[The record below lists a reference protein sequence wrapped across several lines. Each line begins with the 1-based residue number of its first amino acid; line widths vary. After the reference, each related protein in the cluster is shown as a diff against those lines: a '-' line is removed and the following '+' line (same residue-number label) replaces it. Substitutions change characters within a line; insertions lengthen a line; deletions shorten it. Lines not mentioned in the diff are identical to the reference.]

1 MAVNQL
7 TWLALVL
14 AVTLTTVTETATAKP
29 RIVRNVVYGMYSGLA
44 LLMDIHYPVSPNGLG
59 IIFIPGSGW
68 RAPLTLDAAPLKE
81 NAEGTVY
88 AVPLVATGYTVFT
101 INHRASPR
109 FQYPAAVKDAQRA
122 VRFIRYHA
130 TDFGID
136 PHRIGALGGSSGG
149 YLATLLG
156 VLDDRNNAIG
166 DSVINQVSAKV
177 QAVVARGAGTDFRSC
192 CGDGFPDRYVG
203 AVSAF
208 LGYAL
213 QPDADTN
220 SPESQR
226 YAEASSITH
235 VSSDDA
241 PLLMLHGE
249 ADDIVP
255 ITQAESMQQAYVA
268 AGVPVSLFRIP
279 GGGHD
284 DTFGGVSNPPDYIG
298 AMVNWFDRYLR

>member
-1 MAVNQL
+1 MTVKQIA
-7 TWLALVL
+7 WWALIVT
-14 AVTLTTVTETATAKP
+14 VTLTNVTGAAAAKP
-29 RIVRNVVYGMYSGLA
+29 RIVHNVVYGMYSGLA
-44 LLMDIHYPVSPNGLG
+44 LLMDVHYPVSANGIGL
-59 IIFIPGSGW
+59 IFIPGSGW
-68 RAPLTLDAAPLKE
+68 RAPLTLDARPLKE
-81 NAEGTVY
+81 NTEGEVY
-88 AVPLVATGYTVFT
+88 AAPLVAAGYTVFT

-109 FQYPAAVKDAQRA
+109 FQYPAAVEDAQRA
-122 VRFIRYHA
+122 VRFIRYNA

-156 VLDDRNNAIG
+156 VLDDGDNTIG
-166 DSVINQVSAKV
+166 DSPINQVSAKV

-192 CGDGFPDRYVG
+192 CGGDFPTRYVG

-208 LGYAL
+208 LGYTL
-213 QPDADTN
+213 QPNTDTN

-255 ITQAESMQQAYVA
+255 LAQAESMQQAFVA

-284 DTFGGVSNPPDYIG
+284 DTFGGVPNPPDYIG
-298 AMVNWFDRYLR
+298 AMVTWFDRYLR

>member
-1 MAVNQL
+1 MKRL
-7 TWLALVL
+7 TWLTLVV
-14 AVTLTTVTETATAKP
+14 AVTLTTVTGTASAKP
-29 RIVRNVVYGMYSGLA
+29 RLVRNVVYGMYSGLA
-44 LLMDIHYPVSPNGLG
+44 LLMDVHYPISPNGLG
-59 IIFIPGSGW
+59 IVFIPGSGW

-81 NAEGTVY
+81 NAEGAVY
-88 AVPLVATGYTVFT
+88 AAPLVAAGYTVFT

-109 FQYPAAVKDAQRA
+109 FRYPAAVEDAQRA
-122 VRFIRYHA
+122 VRFIRYNA

-136 PHRIGALGGSSGG
+136 PDRIGALGGSSGG
-149 YLATLLG
+149 HLATMLG
-156 VLDDRNNAIG
+156 VLDDRNNAIS

-192 CGDGFPDRYVG
+192 CGDGFPTRYVD

-208 LGYAL
+208 LGLAR
-213 QPDADTN
+213 QPDTNTN

-255 ITQAESMQQAYVA
+255 ITQAEIMQQAYIA

-284 DTFGGVSNPPDYIG
+284 DTFGGVPNPPDYIG
-298 AMVNWFDRYLR
+298 AMVTWFNRYLR